1 MNTAAAA
8 SVASASGKSKDIR
21 SPHTE
26 PVTEPED
33 GAGRHYRLL
42 SWGAQLRAD
51 RAFNHQ
57 QRPAQ
62 GVFELIPAAGPNSD
76 GNQSHSS
83 ASVKN
88 TPGKMR
94 HDAGRI
100 ARTPQDFAVPLRNHG
115 PVLPSNGGF
124 SLSRLPRSHTS
135 VSNNVRAAYSV
146 RDWYSCR
153 HQAFHLGGIAAR
165 QGNSA
170 AIQLPI

>member
-1 MNTAAAA
+1 MTTTRRTPQCSRRGGTTAAPASRPSSAIPVSQMNTAAAA

-33 GAGRHYRLL
+33 GASRHHRLL
-42 SWGAQLRAD
+42 SRGAQLRG
-51 RAFNHQ
+51 
-57 QRPAQ
+57 RPCLQ
-62 GVFELIPAAGPNSD
+62 SPPAAGPNSD
-76 GNQSHSS
+76 RNQAHSS

-115 PVLPSNGGF
+115 PVLPSDGGF

-135 VSNNVRAAYSV
+135 VSNNVGAAYSV

-153 HQAFHLGGIAAR
+153 H
-165 QGNSA
+165 
-170 AIQLPI
+170 